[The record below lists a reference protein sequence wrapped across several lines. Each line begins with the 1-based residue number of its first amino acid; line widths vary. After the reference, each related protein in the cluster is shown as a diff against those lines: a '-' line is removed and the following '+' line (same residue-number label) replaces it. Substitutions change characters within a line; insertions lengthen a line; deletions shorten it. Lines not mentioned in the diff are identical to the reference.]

1 MRKRGTRK
9 ILGKEKP
16 IHSYKRVEKAVE
28 DTVRDSVGSMRTVS
42 RLDNIFIES
51 MKADAWGDTII
62 YTLKGYIEVQVKT
75 GFFSTKPGKKAFTA
89 TVKAETGEILA
100 INWEPGEIG

>member
-9 ILGKEKP
+9 IRRKDKP
-16 IHSYKRVEKAVE
+16 IHSYKKVEKAVE

-42 RLDNIFIES
+42 RLDNVFIES
-51 MKADAWGDTII
+51 MKADSWGDTTI
-62 YTLKGYIEVQVKT
+62 YMLKGYIEVQVKT
-75 GFFSTKPGKKAFTA
+75 GFFSTKPGKKAFTV

-100 INWEPGEIG
+100 INWEPGEIS